1 MQCIWTAVFI
11 LIIVIEDDV
20 DDHGA
25 HDGQDGEVVGLLELA
40 ELLHQMHSLSSQQ
53 INVWKEQPW
62 HRLQFEHIS
71 PLAHRPYLPKR
82 PPHISPGPFWQ
93 TVRPH
98 ELRVVPYVQ
107 LPGSTS
113 GWLGSQF
120 GGKAEERTLGT
131 RAAMI
136 RSRKRCASTAILIV
150 VGGNMLE
157 ADWGVE
163 QGWEGERA

>member
-1 MQCIWTAVFI
+1 MQFSSGGS
-11 LIIVIEDDV
+11 LHL
-20 DDHGA
+20 DHHDRYQGGDHDGA
-25 HDGQDGEVVGLLELA
+25 HDGQDGEVVRRVGA
-40 ELLHQMHSLSSQQ
+40 FFHQIHSLSSQQ

-71 PLAHRPYLPKR
+71 PLAHRPYLPNR

-131 RAAMI
+131 RAVMM

-157 ADWGVE
+157 TDWGVE
-163 QGWEGERA
+163 QGWEGECA